1 HYTQIKTVRVH
12 IDYHVEIEKHY
23 YSVPYQWV
31 KKQLRAHITNQLVQ
45 LYHDDTLIA
54 QHPRSH
60 RLGGHTTQ
68 SHHMPLA
75 HQKQHEQS
83 PINLRSWALSIGE
96 YTHQVIELQLSGRRH
111 PEHAY
116 RACLGVLSLAKTYSK
131 ERLEQACYRAIIM
144 NTTTLKSIKQM
155 LKKGLDQ
162 QPLPTQQTE
171 PEKPI
176 KHGNIRGTQ
185 YYH

>member
-1 HYTQIKTVRVH
+1 KI
-12 IDYHVEIEKHY
+12 
-23 YSVPYQWV
+23 
-31 KKQLRAHITNQLVQ
+31 
-45 LYHDDTLIA
+45 
-54 QHPRSH
+54 
-60 RLGGHTTQ
+60 
-68 SHHMPLA
+68 
-75 HQKQHEQS
+75 
-83 PINLRSWALSIGE
+83 
-96 YTHQVIELQLSGRRH
+96 
-111 PEHAY
+111 
-116 RACLGVLSLAKTYSK
+116 YSK

-176 KHGNIRGTQ
+176 THSNIRGTQ

>member
-1 HYTQIKTVRVH
+1 
-12 IDYHVEIEKHY
+12 
-23 YSVPYQWV
+23 
-31 KKQLRAHITNQLVQ
+31 
-45 LYHDDTLIA
+45 
-54 QHPRSH
+54 
-60 RLGGHTTQ
+60 
-68 SHHMPLA
+68 
-75 HQKQHEQS
+75 
-83 PINLRSWALSIGE
+83 LRSWALSIGE

-116 RACLGVLSLAKTYSK
+116 RACLGVLSLAKIYSK

-176 KHGNIRGTQ
+176 THSNIRGTD